1 MPVAHDRIMIVPAA
15 AGIRSPRRIR
25 EVRAPPIT
33 RDDVLEAATT
43 VDGIALRTP
52 LVDGQAIVPGL
63 RLKAELLQHTG
74 SFKVRG
80 VSNRLSRL
88 DADERARG
96 VIGVSAGNHA
106 AALAWGAQRF
116 GADCVVVMWASASA
130 YKMARAR
137 GYGAA
142 IDLEAAG
149 PAQAFERMAA
159 LVAETGRVVV
169 HPFDDPLVMAGQGT
183 VGLEIV
189 EDAPDVD
196 VIVVP
201 VGGGGLIAG
210 IATAVAPLGIRVV
223 GVEPEGST
231 ALGSA
236 LAAGR
241 SVAVE
246 PSTVAGGLDAPH
258 AGENALAACVAAG
271 VTTVTVTDEEILEA
285 MRRVYADAKLAC
297 EPAGAAGV
305 AAVLAGKI
313 EGARPVV
320 VVSGGNVAAEDASA
334 ILTGR

>member
-1 MPVAHDRIMIVPAA
+1 MQ
-15 AGIRSPRRIR
+15 
-25 EVRAPPIT
+25 PPPLT
-33 RDDVLEAATT
+33 RDDVLAAARAIEG
-43 VDGIALRTP
+43 VALRTP
-52 LVDGQAIVPGL
+52 LVDGGEVTPGL

-74 SFKVRG
+74 SFKARG

-88 DADERARG
+88 DAAERERG

-106 AALAWGAQRF
+106 AALAWGARRF
-116 GADCVVVMWASASA
+116 GTDCVVVMWASASA

-137 GYGAA
+137 GYGAT
-142 IDLEAAG
+142 IDLEADG
-149 PAQAFERMAA
+149 PGQAFERLAE
-159 LVAETGRVVV
+159 LVATTGRVVV

-183 VGLEIV
+183 VGLEIL

-223 GVEPEGST
+223 GVEPEGS
-231 ALGSA
+231 AA
-236 LAAGR
+236 LAMALEAGR
-241 SVAVE
+241 PVGIA
-246 PSTVAGGLDAPH
+246 PTTVAGGLDAPH

-271 VTTVTVTDEEILEA
+271 VTAVTVTDAEILEA
-285 MRRVYADAKLAC
+285 MRRVYGDAKLAC

-313 EGARPVV
+313 DGARPVV
-320 VVSGGNVAAEDASA
+320 VVSGGNVSAGDASA

>member
-1 MPVAHDRIMIVPAA
+1 MP
-15 AGIRSPRRIR
+15 GT
-25 EVRAPPIT
+25 PIT
-33 RDDVLEAATT
+33 RDDVVAAAGTIA
-43 VDGIALRTP
+43 GIALRTP
-52 LVDGQAIVPGL
+52 LVDGRALAPRL

-74 SFKVRG
+74 SFKARG

-88 DADERARG
+88 DADERESG

-116 GADCVVVMWASASA
+116 GTDCVVVMWASASA

-137 GYGAA
+137 GYGATV
-142 IDLEAAG
+142 DLEADG
-149 PAQAFERMAA
+149 PGQAFERMAE

-183 VGLEIV
+183 VGLEIA

-201 VGGGGLIAG
+201 VGGGGLVAG

-223 GVEPEGST
+223 GVEPQGSD
-231 ALGSA
+231 ALGKA

-241 SVAVE
+241 SVPVE
-246 PSTVAGGLDAPH
+246 PTTVAGGLDAPH

-271 VTTVTVTDEEILEA
+271 VTAVTVTDDEILEA

-305 AAVLAGKI
+305 AALLAGKV
-313 EGARPVV
+313 EGENPVV
-320 VVSGGNVAAEDASA
+320 VVSGGNVAATDASA